1 MTLATKRRLVA
12 VFLAL
17 FAVWP
22 LVHRGLV
29 ARYHITPWRLF
40 GWAMYCTPKLPARV
54 DVYAL
59 RGGARE
65 RLDPNSIERRN
76 LRHAVFAFAR
86 RRGVWGELEPPDRL
100 ARFVLRT
107 EPDLDAVEIELEE
120 QYLDAA
126 TSHIA
131 ARRSTHRFDR

>member
-1 MTLATKRRLVA
+1 MSVATKRRLVVA
-12 VFLAL
+12 FLAL

-29 ARYHITPWRLF
+29 ARYGITPWRLF
-40 GWAMYCTPKLPARV
+40 GWAMYCTPRLPVRAE
-54 DVYAL
+54 VYGL
-59 RGGARE
+59 RAGARE
-65 RLDPNSIERRN
+65 RLNPNSIERRH
-76 LRHAVFAFAR
+76 LRQAVFAFAR

-120 QYLDAA
+120 QYLDPA

-131 ARRSTHRFDR
+131 ARHSTHRFDR